1 MLFFT
6 LTQGRKK
13 VNSPKKFYPL
23 KRKEDKFWMPRGKEN
38 QLSQADRPCT
48 HLLHTGNVKSANSA
62 VIKRKLLH
70 SSLYTV
76 LQRAGNRQGNPGR
89 VSESEGEQS
98 QWGEA
103 KSFNASASHLV
114 KDQIYHPVTR
124 SYLFPLLDLHASIYV
139 KTVQSY
145 SMYIRNNILH
155 CKKASLR
162 VIPKHLTE
170 NRRRFISRHVPSM
183 RPHLRSAETASQ
195 ISGDLAG
202 LPASAWMV

>member
-1 MLFFT
+1 MILFFT

-13 VNSPKKFYPL
+13 INSPKKFYPL
-23 KRKEDKFWMPRGKEN
+23 KRKEDKFWMPKEKKN
-38 QLSQADRPCT
+38 QLSQADRHCT

-70 SSLYTV
+70 NSLYTV

-89 VSESEGEQS
+89 VSDSEGEQS

-145 SMYIRNNILH
+145 LMYIRNNILH

-162 VIPKHLTE
+162 VSNSNPQAL
-170 NRRRFISRHVPSM
+170 NREQKALYQQTCSIY
-183 RPHLRSAETASQ
+183 ETASQ